1 VFGDGHGDYRGIT
14 QQVKIWRVYRDSL
27 LGNLPCDPADS
38 QDAGSHGDMA
48 IPKGSKRLTWASR
61 WIARCVIGG
70 RGHDRDET

>member
-14 QQVKIWRVYRDSL
+14 HRSRSGGYRNSL

-48 IPKGSKRLTWASR
+48 IPKGSRRLTWASR